1 MTLPGIATGTRGRPC
16 GLPLLLGLAGLIPF
30 VVTAAMAWWAPMVWQ
45 VVAIRAF
52 LFYGAVILSFLGGVQ
67 WGVAMSLEQAGS
79 DGFRAR
85 LLLSMVP
92 SLIAWPALLLHPFTA
107 AWVLVAGFLVIRL
120 HEAGRDSR
128 ELLPHWYQTL
138 RTLLTL
144 VVLVCHGVVIWRLWG
159 G

>member
-1 MTLPGIATGTRGRPC
+1 
-16 GLPLLLGLAGLIPF
+16 
-30 VVTAAMAWWAPMVWQ
+30 MVWQ
-45 VVAIRAF
+45 VMAIRAF

-67 WGVAMSLEQAGS
+67 WGVAMSLEPAGS
-79 DGFRAR
+79 AGFRGR

-107 AWVLVAGFLVIRL
+107 AWLLVAGFLVVRL

-138 RTLLTL
+138 RTLLTV
-144 VVLVCHGVVIWRLWG
+144 VVLACHGAVIWRLWG